1 MKVYDGI
8 ETLPEPFR
16 RSTVAIGVFD
26 GVHRGHQA
34 ILRAAADDAKR
45 SNRPALAFTFDRHP
59 AELLAPERAPAYL
72 TTPTQRNN
80 YIAAMGIDALV
91 VARFSRELS
100 ELGPDAFLRD
110 ILKAQL
116 GAEAIVEGEDFGF
129 GKARAG
135 TVDWLRG
142 VQSQYAFTLH
152 AIPPVSWNGV
162 PVRSTKIRE
171 LLKAGEPQAAEAL
184 LGHPYLLAGVV
195 VGGQRLGRTLGYP
208 TANLEPSIR
217 QIVPADGIYAVRA
230 FLDDGRT
237 FGGACSLGERPTI
250 EGAGRSIETF
260 LFDFSEDIY
269 GRGMELQ
276 FVKRLRGEEKFDSLD
291 ALTAQ
296 MARDVEE
303 AKEEIDRINGIFRI
317 FRMIRS

>member
-1 MKVYDGI
+1 MKVLEGI
-8 ETLPEPFR
+8 ETLTESFT

-34 ILRAAADDAKR
+34 ILRAAVADAKA
-45 SNRPALAFTFDRHP
+45 NHRPALAFTFDRHP

-72 TTPTQRNN
+72 TTPAQRNA
-80 YIAAMGIDALV
+80 YIAETGIDALV
-91 VARFSRELS
+91 VARFTRELS

-110 ILKAQL
+110 ILKAKL

-135 TVDWLRG
+135 TVEWLRG
-142 VQSQYAFTLH
+142 VQSQYDFTLH
-152 AIPPVSWNGV
+152 AIAPVSWRGI

-171 LLKAGEPQAAEAL
+171 LLREGDPQQAEDL
-184 LGHPYLLAGVV
+184 LGHPFLLAGTI

-208 TANLEPSIR
+208 TANLAFAIR
-217 QIVPADGIYAVRA
+217 QVVPADGIYAVRA
-230 FLDDGRT
+230 TLDDGRT
-237 FGGACSLGERPTI
+237 FGGACSIGNRPTV

-260 LFDFSEDIY
+260 IFDFSEDIY

-276 FVKRLRGEEKFDSLD
+276 FVQRLRGEEKFDSLA

-296 MARDVEE
+296 MARDVDN
-303 AKEEIDRINGIFRI
+303 AKAILRERRI
-317 FRMIRS
+317 

>member
-8 ETLPEPFR
+8 ELLAEPFA

-34 ILRAAADDAKR
+34 ILRAAVDDAKQN
-45 SNRPALAFTFDRHP
+45 NRPALVFTFDRHP

-72 TTPTQRNN
+72 TTPEQRNK
-80 YIAAMGIDALV
+80 YIAETGADALI
-91 VARFSRELS
+91 VARFNRELS

-110 ILKAQL
+110 ILKTQL

-135 TVDWLRG
+135 NVDWLRG
-142 VQSQYAFTLH
+142 VQSQYDFTLH
-152 AIPPVSWNGV
+152 AIPPVSWNGI

-171 LLKAGEPQAAEAL
+171 LIRNGETQQAEDL
-184 LGHPYLLAGVV
+184 LGHPFLLSGTV

-208 TANLEPSIR
+208 TANLELSVR
-217 QIVPADGIYAVRA
+217 QVIPADGIYAVRA
-230 FLDDGRT
+230 FPDDGREL
-237 FGGACSLGERPTI
+237 GGACSIGNRPTI

-260 LFDFSEDIY
+260 LFDFNEDIY
-269 GRGMELQ
+269 GRGLSLQ
-276 FVKRLRGEEKFDSLD
+276 FLKRLRVEEKFDSLD

-296 MARDVEE
+296 MARDVEA
-303 AKEEIDRINGIFRI
+303 AKKIL
-317 FRMIRS
+317 STK

>member
-8 ETLPEPFR
+8 ETLPEPFQ

-34 ILRAAADDAKR
+34 ILRAAANDAKR
-45 SNRPALAFTFDRHP
+45 NHRPAMAFTFDRHP

-72 TTPTQRNN
+72 TTPAQRNKF
-80 YIAAMGIDALV
+80 IAETGMDALI
-91 VARFSRELS
+91 VARFTRELS

-110 ILKAQL
+110 ILKTQL

-129 GKARAG
+129 GRARAG
-135 TVDWLRG
+135 TVDWLRE
-142 VQSQYAFTLH
+142 VQSQYDFTLH
-152 AIPPVSWNGV
+152 AIAPVSWNGV

-171 LLKAGEPQAAEAL
+171 MLKAGEPLAAEEL
-184 LGHPYLLAGVV
+184 LGHPYLLAGIV

-208 TANLEPSIR
+208 TANLEPAIR
-217 QIVPADGIYAVRA
+217 QVVPADGVYAVRA
-230 FLDDGRT
+230 ILDDGRT

-260 LFDFSEDIY
+260 LFDFNEDIY

-276 FVKRLRGEEKFDSLD
+276 FVKRLRGEEKFNSLD

-303 AKEEIDRINGIFRI
+303 AKERIKQDEQDFSR
-317 FRMIRS
+317 